1 MRNHKA
7 ILVAG
12 LALALLDIGRHVD
25 RTPDKTAPVVTTA
38 PIPLANGA
46 NVRVADIASNGPTTT
61 EDRNSGR

>member
-1 MRNHKA
+1 MRNRKA

-12 LALALLDIGRHVD
+12 LALALLDIGRHID

-46 NVRVADIASNGPTTT
+46 NVRVADIASN
-61 EDRNSGR
+61 